1 MPPVDR
7 STVGGMDHPSSA
19 ALAALGDKNLAH
31 EWAAIARHAGFQ
43 LGQTDSMTLT
53 ASGLPVAFF
62 NGGFAH
68 AESSDPACCIGNAI
82 AFFAR
87 ADVPFLLW
95 LRDGAYD
102 DLIAA
107 GLAAGL
113 HHVGGPPS
121 MALANIGEI
130 GPPPDELELRFAGAP
145 AELRDHL
152 AVLAAGFGMPADVL
166 QRVMVDSLLE
176 DADMAIV
183 VGRADGVPVTTAML
197 ALSGETA
204 GIYNVATLPE
214 QRGKGYGEAATWAAI
229 GEGARRGCTHSILQS
244 SDSGHPIYERM
255 GFVDVGR
262 YVQLQG
268 PPAT

>member
-1 MPPVDR
+1 
-7 STVGGMDHPSSA
+7 MDHRS
-19 ALAALGDKNLAH
+19 LAELAELGDKNMAH
-31 EWAAIARHAGFQ
+31 EWAAIGRHAGFQ
-43 LGQTDSMTLT
+43 LGRTDSMTLT

-68 AESSDPACCIGNAI
+68 AESADPQACIDDAI

-107 GLAAGL
+107 GRAAGL
-113 HHVGGPPS
+113 QHVGGPPS
-121 MALANIGEI
+121 MALASIGEI
-130 GPPPDELELRFAGAP
+130 KPAPAELDLRFAATSGD
-145 AELRDHL
+145 LRDHL
-152 AVLAAGFGMPADVL
+152 AVLAAGFGMPNDVL
-166 QRVMVDSLLE
+166 QRVMVEGLL
-176 DADMAIV
+176 DDPDMAIV
-183 VGRADGVPVTTAML
+183 IGTVDGVPVTTALL
-197 ALSGETA
+197 AGSGETA
-204 GIYNVATLPE
+204 GVYNVATLTE
-214 QRGKGYGEAATWAAI
+214 QRGKGYGEAATWAVI

-244 SDSGHPIYERM
+244 SDSGHPVYERM

-268 PPAT
+268 PPIT

>member
-1 MPPVDR
+1 EPI
-7 STVGGMDHPSSA
+7 A
-19 ALAALGDKNLAH
+19 ALADQNMALQWAALG
-31 EWAAIARHAGFQ
+31 RHAGFA

-68 AESSDPACCIGNAI
+68 ARSGDPERCIADAI

-87 ADVPFLLW
+87 VEVPFLLW
-95 LRDGAYD
+95 LREGAYD

-107 GLAAGL
+107 GRAAGL

-121 MALANIGEI
+121 MALASIPEI
-130 GPPPDELELRFAGAP
+130 KSPADELELRLAASP
-145 AELRDHL
+145 ADLRDHL
-152 AVLAAGFGMPADVL
+152 AVLAAGFGMPNDIL
-166 QRVMVDSLLE
+166 QRVMVESLLD

-183 VGRADGVPVTTAML
+183 VGRVGGVPVTTALL
-197 ALSGETA
+197 ATSGETA
-204 GIYNVATLPE
+204 GVYNVATVSE
-214 QRGKGYGEAATWAAI
+214 YRGKGYGEAATWAVI

-262 YVQLQG
+262 YVQLEG
-268 PPAT
+268 PATA